1 MALILDHINGIAD
14 DNRIENLRIVCPN
27 CAATLDT
34 HCGRQNRLER
44 YPRKCRHCDGEF
56 YPAYASQRYC
66 SRYCGIRRRGDGRP
80 RPERRK
86 VERPPDTHLLR
97 EVDALGYTGT
107 GRRYGVSDNA
117 IRKWL
122 RQYERELASDHGS
135 ARPGM
140 ATAPNNIHSVAIASP
155 TVLILAA
162 GQGTRM
168 RSQVPKVLHEICG
181 RAMICWP
188 VQAALEAGAGKVVV
202 VESPTMALGGVL
214 GDEVTLAVQPQSNGT
229 GGAVIAAAEHI
240 DRGAPVVILSG
251 DVPLLSA
258 QTIEELLQAHR
269 RSGAGATL
277 ASTVLEDPSG
287 YGRVV
292 RDEHGAFERV
302 VETKTG
308 GDASDQELTI
318 AEINSG
324 VYVFDGGALL
334 DVLDQLSSDNAQ
346 GELYLPQALDLLRAK
361 GITVAA
367 HRIDDQRLVLGV
379 NDLVQLAHV
388 RSIAQRAINER
399 HMRAGVRIAD
409 PGATLIDVDV
419 EIGPDTTIEPFTTI
433 HGQTRIGSGCTIR
446 HSYIVDCV
454 LEDGVSVGP
463 FAYLRP
469 GTLLR
474 QGAKVGTFVEVKN
487 SDLGAGAK
495 VPHLSY
501 IGDADIGEQ
510 SNLGAGTL
518 TANYDG
524 VEKHRTTIGSR
535 VRGGVDTAFV
545 APVTVGDDATTAAGS
560 VITEDVPPGALAIAR
575 ARQKNLEDYAERRK
589 RRS

>member
-1 MALILDHINGIAD
+1 VHGQAL
-14 DNRIENLRIVCPN
+14 
-27 CAATLDT
+27 
-34 HCGRQNRLER
+34 
-44 YPRKCRHCDGEF
+44 
-56 YPAYASQRYC
+56 
-66 SRYCGIRRRGDGRP
+66 
-80 RPERRK
+80 
-86 VERPPDTHLLR
+86 
-97 EVDALGYTGT
+97 
-107 GRRYGVSDNA
+107 A
-117 IRKWL
+117 I
-122 RQYERELASDHGS
+122 
-135 ARPGM
+135 
-140 ATAPNNIHSVAIASP
+140 APNKIHSVAIASP

-202 VESPTMALGGVL
+202 VESPTMTLGEVL

-269 RSGAGATL
+269 QNGASATL

-302 VETKTG
+302 VETKSS
-308 GDASDQELTI
+308 GDASDRELI
-318 AEINSG
+318 IGEVNSG

-334 DVLDQLSSDNAQ
+334 DVLDLLSSDNAQ
-346 GELYLPQALDLLRAK
+346 GELYLPQSLDLLRVK
-361 GITVAA
+361 GMAIAA
-367 HRIDDQRLVLGV
+367 HRIEDQRLVLGV
-379 NDLVQLAHV
+379 NDLAQLAHV
-388 RSIAQRAINER
+388 RSLAQQAINER
-399 HMRAGVRIAD
+399 HMRAGVGIID
-409 PGATLIDVDV
+409 PTSTYIDVDV
-419 EIGPDTTIEPFTTI
+419 QIGKDTVIEPPTTIK
-433 HGQTRIGSGCTIR
+433 GATRIGAGCTIR

-454 LEDGVSVGP
+454 LEDRVSVGP

-474 QGAKVGTFVEVKN
+474 EGAKVGTFVEVKN
-487 SDLGAGAK
+487 SDIGEGAK
-495 VPHLSY
+495 LPHLSY
-501 IGDADIGEQ
+501 IGDTDVGEQ

-524 VEKHRTTIGSR
+524 THKHRTTIGKR

-545 APVTVGDDATTAAGS
+545 APVTVGDDVVTAAGS
-560 VITEDVPPGALAIAR
+560 VITEDVPPGSLALAR
-575 ARQKNLEDYAERRK
+575 ARQKNIEDYAERRK
-589 RRS
+589 QDP

>member
-1 MALILDHINGIAD
+1 
-14 DNRIENLRIVCPN
+14 
-27 CAATLDT
+27 
-34 HCGRQNRLER
+34 
-44 YPRKCRHCDGEF
+44 
-56 YPAYASQRYC
+56 
-66 SRYCGIRRRGDGRP
+66 
-80 RPERRK
+80 
-86 VERPPDTHLLR
+86 
-97 EVDALGYTGT
+97 
-107 GRRYGVSDNA
+107 
-117 IRKWL
+117 
-122 RQYERELASDHGS
+122 
-135 ARPGM
+135 
-140 ATAPNNIHSVAIASP
+140 
-155 TVLILAA
+155 
-162 GQGTRM
+162 M

-334 DVLDQLSSDNAQ
+334 DV
-346 GELYLPQALDLLRAK
+346 
-361 GITVAA
+361 
-367 HRIDDQRLVLGV
+367 
-379 NDLVQLAHV
+379 
-388 RSIAQRAINER
+388 
-399 HMRAGVRIAD
+399 
-409 PGATLIDVDV
+409 LIDVDV